1 MPRIDL
7 DLSTLT
13 RERQSLQALLD
24 AQRRLDRDLAGKQAA
39 LDAAL
44 RAGESPNVTGVM
56 REELVQA
63 GLARQRLAEKRSGQ
77 AVRVDAIANGLL
89 RERDPALM
97 VETLAGGIPVAL
109 LPMRL
114 ETRYFPPAHPEGLCV
129 RIYPDDLNTIEHT
142 NALTDDELQSGMAHW
157 NARFRGDEADA
168 ERVARD
174 LALALGRGRAAWV
187 IRSTTP
193 DNLDELGQQDAA
205 PRFPDV
211 QTISAKAKETRAV
224 LLPDRWCA
232 IGYAA
237 GRREVFRVWGK
248 RIPDEL
254 PLSPDWLNAGEPE
267 PLLGGERAWLVD
279 FDAAVDKGMAL
290 VISQQAVDDF
300 ARLHRA
306 RPFDLAT
313 GTLERLVVVGIEWT
327 KDPQTSAAELADL
340 LAAQRD
346 SHGLGFVPLGTPTNN
361 TEAAPAGYSPA
372 QERAAPATPA
382 ENALLPKDKD
392 ALQLLASALGLPP
405 GSLLADN
412 IANAH
417 LAEQRTALH
426 MMNALWR
433 GTFGHYLMELWNTP
447 GEEKDR
453 ILKTPTLYALRR
465 YAVQYLRPAGPLPLL
480 RVNKQPYGV
489 LPVVGRRF
497 ENPPQRGSETAIETA
512 IGGVL
517 GVLRPMWEA
526 VLAKVPLLKDGD
538 VEKAQSIL
546 QTSPWSQTAF
556 YRDRPADLLM
566 SVQPPLLAEKPGTKG
581 FLVQKLLAPLGVK
594 DYWRVN
600 LYTYKNFLP
609 DDAYPA
615 EYLAG
620 VPWVL
625 ADAKQPQDEAPDAAM
640 LPAGHNYLANIAA
653 ALRKPPAA
661 GDIDLN
667 ANQAGPA
674 LLQTL
679 VAYSAQMERH
689 DAVESTAMLGS
700 AMAKGASYATTK
712 MLFVEAVRD
721 NQATFTVTSPKEL
734 ASVSIPSV
742 TGNATLGEHVS
753 QQLALQPLALAHG
766 EAALAAT
773 GLFDAVKTLTPA
785 TRDVGAVALSLDYLS
800 RQTVGNLNHAMRTTL
815 DAFSYRLDAWY
826 TARAN
831 RRLEQMR
838 SEKPTGVHVG
848 GFAWVENL
856 KADSRPDSDG
866 HLLAPSLGQA
876 SSAAILRSG
885 FMANHEQGAFNIDL
899 DSRRTQRAQSI
910 LEGLRRDQPLAALYG
925 YRVERGLRD
934 AVLGKYIWP
943 LRLSYP
949 WRAAGAEPASEPQE
963 AVGARDVVDGVALL
977 AAWELDAGIAVRAR
991 LTKTMNDRPGTGTPP
1006 SDAEW
1011 TGIAHIVADALD
1023 LADSVSDLLMAEGMH
1038 QIMQGNFER
1047 AGAAMAVADKQSL
1060 PIETQVARIPRG
1072 GASYTQRVALL
1083 CPPAD
1088 EGWPGDRRSRT
1099 EPSLNAWLAH
1109 MLGAPARYVFRARV
1123 HRLVIDEAHP
1133 EGQPVIDADPI
1144 DVAMDA
1150 LGLSPLSVVLLATNS
1165 SASHMA
1171 GPVANGADTGF
1182 RARLIKAF
1190 AAQVADSGNV
1200 TGLDIAQEGPSAGTL
1215 GLGHFEA
1222 LATALRALLDKTRVL
1237 TRKDVVPP
1245 ADKIEKTLPPEG
1257 EYPGVDRDELQA
1269 RAAALVKEFTTL
1281 TATLVASLD
1290 ADELLAALDAMD
1302 DFVPRQA
1309 WPQQVLAIDAPNA
1322 DPAGRDDRANEA
1334 RRVLKTLMDGKLEA
1348 LNEEIEPPQDQ
1359 PAPTHG
1365 QLVKQAIDR
1374 IKLLLGKDFPVL
1386 PRFSLGAYAT
1396 EFNASLAEQDALTQ
1410 NKPWCVSAWLPKL
1423 ARVRD
1428 GLDRFAATLSAHDA
1442 LIAVGA
1448 DDDAAMEDK
1457 FKLVQFPHRPAQ
1469 IWAALPDAW
1478 REPEGTPLDAKKVPE
1493 ELHDWLAR
1501 RPGAPYKDINRAA
1514 PDLALALHA
1523 PGGLDA
1529 LADDSLLAGLVC
1541 DEWPEF
1547 VPDPFQTAGIAFHYD
1562 APGARPPQSILL
1574 ALPPRLGQDSW
1585 HFDDVLDVIHEAWDL
1600 AKLRAVRPRDLE
1612 GGLGLVLP
1620 GSYLPQ
1626 SYTDHLPSVQM
1637 LKLQRDARERLASAV
1652 VKNGAAFTLGKI

>member
-1 MPRIDL
+1 MARIDL

-13 RERQSLQALLD
+13 RERQSLQSLLNE
-24 AQRRLDRDLAGKQAA
+24 QRRLDQDLAGKQAA

-56 REELVQA
+56 REDLAQA
-63 GLARQRLAEKRSGQ
+63 GLARQRLADKRRGQ
-77 AVRVDAIANGLL
+77 AVRIDDIANGLL

-97 VETLAGGIPVAL
+97 METLDGGQPVAL

-114 ETRYFPPAHPEGLCV
+114 ETRYFPPAHPDGLCV

-142 NALTDDELQSGMAHW
+142 NALTDDELQRGMDHW
-157 NARFRGDEADA
+157 NARFRGDENDA

-174 LALALGRGRAAWV
+174 LALVFGRGRAAWV

-193 DNLDELGQQDAA
+193 DNLDELGQDGAA

-211 QTISAKAKETRAV
+211 QTISAKAKATRAV

-232 IGYAA
+232 IGYAT

-279 FDAAVDKGMAL
+279 FDIALDKGMAL
-290 VISQQAVDDF
+290 VISQQAVNVF
-300 ARLHRA
+300 AQLHNA
-306 RPFDLAT
+306 QPFDLAS

-405 GSLLADN
+405 DSLPADN

-417 LAEQRTALH
+417 LTEQRTALH

-480 RVNKQPYGV
+480 RVNKQPYGL

-497 ENPPQRGSETAIETA
+497 ENVAERGSETAIETA

-538 VEKAQSIL
+538 IKKAQDML
-546 QTSPWSQTAF
+546 QTAPWSQAAF
-556 YRDRPADLLM
+556 YRDRPADVAI
-566 SVQPPLLAEKPGTKG
+566 SVHQPLLAEKPGTKG

-600 LYTYKNFLP
+600 LYTYKNFLS

-620 VPWVL
+620 VPWVQ
-625 ADAKQPQDEAPDAAM
+625 ADAKEPQFEASDTEM
-640 LPAGHNYLANIAA
+640 LAPGSNYLATIAA
-653 ALRKPPAA
+653 ALRKSPAA

-679 VAYSAQMERH
+679 LAYSAQMERH
-689 DAVESTAMLGS
+689 DAVESTSMLGS
-700 AMAKGASYATTK
+700 AIYKGASYATTK
-712 MLFVEAVRD
+712 MLYVETVRE
-721 NQATFTVTSPKEL
+721 NEATFTVSSPKEL

-742 TGNATLGEHVS
+742 TGNATLGEHVAR
-753 QQLALQPLALAHG
+753 QLSLQPLTLEHG
-766 EAALAAT
+766 EATLAAT
-773 GLFDAVKTLTPA
+773 RLFDAVKTLTPQ
-785 TRDVGAVALSLDYLS
+785 TRDVGAVTLSLDYLS
-800 RQTVGNLNHAMRTTL
+800 RQSVGDLNHAFRTTL

-826 TARAN
+826 TARAS

-838 SEKPTGVHVG
+838 AQQPTGVHVG

-885 FMANHEQGAFNIDL
+885 FMANHEHGAFNIEL
-899 DSRRTQRAQSI
+899 DSRRTKRAQSI

-925 YRVERGLRD
+925 YRIERGLRD

-949 WRAAGAEPASEPQE
+949 WRAAGAEPRDEPQE
-963 AVGARDVVDGVALL
+963 VVGARDVVDGVALM
-977 AAWELDAGIAVRAR
+977 AAWELDAGAAVRKT
-991 LTKTMNDRPGTGTPP
+991 LNKTMADRPGTGTLP
-1006 SDAEW
+1006 SNAEW
-1011 TGIAHIVADALD
+1011 AGITNIVANALD

-1060 PIETQVARIPRG
+1060 PIETQVSRTPRG

-1088 EGWPGDRRSRT
+1088 AAWPGDRRSRT

-1109 MLGAPARYVFRARV
+1109 MLGAPARYVFSARV
-1123 HRLVIDEAHP
+1123 HRLVIDEEHP
-1133 EGQPVIDADPI
+1133 QGQPVIDADPI
-1144 DVAMDA
+1144 DVGMDT
-1150 LGLSPLSVVLLATNS
+1150 LGLSPLSAVLLATNS
-1165 SASHMA
+1165 SVSSMT

-1182 RARLIKAF
+1182 RARLVLAF
-1190 AAQVADSGNV
+1190 ADQVVNPGNV
-1200 TGLDIAQEGPSAGTL
+1200 TGLDIAQEGPDAGTL

-1222 LATALRALLDKTRVL
+1222 LATTLRALLDKTRVL

-1245 ADKIEKTLPPEG
+1245 DDKLEKALPPEG
-1257 EYPGVDRDELQA
+1257 EYPGVDKDELQA
-1269 RAAALVKEFTTL
+1269 RADTLVGEFTAL
-1281 TATLVASLD
+1281 AATLAASAD
-1290 ADELLAALDAMD
+1290 ADGLLAALGAID
-1302 DFVPRQA
+1302 DFLPRQA

-1322 DPAGRDDRANEA
+1322 DPALRDDRANEA
-1334 RRVLKTLMDGKLEA
+1334 RFALKMLMDAKLEA
-1348 LNEEIEPPQDQ
+1348 LNEAIELLPDQ
-1359 PAPTHG
+1359 LAPTHG

-1410 NKPWCVSAWLPKL
+1410 KKPWCVSAWLPKL

-1428 GLDRFAATLSAHDA
+1428 GLDRFSATLSAHDA
-1442 LIAVGA
+1442 LVALGA
-1448 DDDAAMEDK
+1448 EAGLEDD
-1457 FKLVQFPHRPAQ
+1457 FRLVQFPHRPSQ

-1478 REPEGTPLDAKKVPE
+1478 REPEGTPPDTKKVPE
-1493 ELHDWLAR
+1493 ELHAWLAQH
-1501 RPGAPYKDINRAA
+1501 PGAPYKDINRAA

-1547 VPDPFQTAGIAFHYD
+1547 IPDPFQTAGIAFHYD
-1562 APGARPPQSILL
+1562 APGARPPQSIVL

-1585 HFDDVLDVIHEAWDL
+1585 HFDDLLDVIHEAWDL
-1600 AKLRAVRPRDLE
+1600 AKLRGIRPCDLE
-1612 GGLGLVLP
+1612 GALGLVLP
-1620 GSYLPQ
+1620 GNYLPQ
-1626 SYTDHLPSVQM
+1626 SYTNDLPSVQL
-1637 LKLQRDARERLASAV
+1637 LKLQRDARKRLVSEV
-1652 VKNGAAFTLGKI
+1652 VKNGVAFTLGKV

>member
-1 MPRIDL
+1 MARIDL

-13 RERQSLQALLD
+13 RERQVLQSLLNE
-24 AQRRLDRDLAGKQAA
+24 QRRLDQELAGKRAA

-44 RAGESPNVTGVM
+44 RAGESPNVTAVM
-56 REELVQA
+56 REDLAQT
-63 GLARQRLAEKRSGQ
+63 GLARQRLADKRRGQ
-77 AVRVDAIANGLL
+77 AVDIDGVANGLL
-89 RERDPALM
+89 RERDPASMMEALD
-97 VETLAGGIPVAL
+97 GGQPIAL

-114 ETRYFPPAHPEGLCV
+114 ETRYFPPAHPDGLCV

-142 NALTDDELQSGMAHW
+142 NALTDDELQRGRDHW

-168 ERVARD
+168 ERAARD
-174 LALALGRGRAAWV
+174 LALVFGRGRAGWI

-193 DNLDELGQQDAA
+193 DNLDELGQDGAA

-211 QTISAKAKETRAV
+211 ETISAKAKSTRAV

-279 FDAAVDKGMAL
+279 FDIAVDKGMAL
-290 VISQQAVDDF
+290 VISQQAVNDF
-300 ARLHRA
+300 ARLRHA
-306 RPFDLAT
+306 RSFNLAT

-327 KDPQTSAAELADL
+327 KDPQTSAAELAGL

-372 QERAAPATPA
+372 QERAAPATAA
-382 ENALLPKDKD
+382 ENALLPQEKD
-392 ALQLLASALGLPP
+392 ALQLLASALGLPL
-405 GSLLADN
+405 GSLPADN

-480 RVNKQPYGV
+480 RVNKQPYGL
-489 LPVVGRRF
+489 LPVVGRRY
-497 ENPPQRGSETAIETA
+497 ENVAERASETMIESA
-512 IGGVL
+512 VSGVL
-517 GVLRPMWEA
+517 DVLRPMWEA
-526 VLAKVPLLKDGD
+526 ALAKVPLLEDGD
-538 VEKAQSIL
+538 IKKAQDIL
-546 QTSPWSQTAF
+546 QTSPWSQAAF
-556 YRDRPADLLM
+556 YRDRPADPAI
-566 SVQPPLLAEKPGTKG
+566 SVRQPLLAEKPGTKG

-609 DDAYPA
+609 DDAFPA

-625 ADAKQPQDEAPDAAM
+625 ADAEQPQDEAADDAMFA
-640 LPAGHNYLANIAA
+640 PENNYLATIAA
-653 ALRKPPAA
+653 ALRKSPAA

-679 VAYSAQMERH
+679 LAYSAQMERH
-689 DAVESTAMLGS
+689 DAVESTARLGA
-700 AMAKGASYATTK
+700 AMYKGASYATPK
-712 MLFVEAVRD
+712 MLYVEAVRE
-721 NQATFTVTSPKEL
+721 NEATFTVTSPKEL

-742 TGNATLGEHVS
+742 TGNATLGEHVAR
-753 QQLALQPLALAHG
+753 QLSLQPLTLAHG
-766 EAALAAT
+766 EATLAAT
-773 GLFDAVKTLTPA
+773 RLFDAVKTLTPQ
-785 TRDVGAVALSLDYLS
+785 TRDVGAVTLSLDYLS
-800 RQTVGNLNHAMRTTL
+800 KQSVGDLNHAFRTTL
-815 DAFSYRLDAWY
+815 DCFSYRLDAWY
-826 TARAN
+826 TARAS

-838 SEKPTGVHVG
+838 AQTPTGVHVG

-885 FMANHEQGAFNIDL
+885 FMANHQQGAFNIDL
-899 DSRRTQRAQSI
+899 DSRRTKRAQSI

-925 YRVERGLRD
+925 YRIERGLRD

-949 WRAAGAEPASEPQE
+949 WRAAGAEPSSEPQE

-977 AAWELDAGIAVRAR
+977 AAWEFDAGATVRVR
-991 LTKTMNDRPGTGTPP
+991 LNKTMADRPGTGTPP
-1006 SDAEW
+1006 TGLEW
-1011 TGIAHIVADALD
+1011 TGISDIVADALD

-1060 PIETQVARIPRG
+1060 PIETQVSRTPRG

-1088 EGWPGDRRSRT
+1088 EAWPGDRRSRT

-1109 MLGAPARYVFRARV
+1109 MLGAPARYVFRARG
-1123 HRLVIDEAHP
+1123 HRLVIDPAHP
-1133 EGQPVIDADPI
+1133 QGQPVIDADPI
-1144 DVAMDA
+1144 DVGMEI
-1150 LGLSPLSVVLLATNS
+1150 LGLSPLSAVLLATNS
-1165 SASHMA
+1165 SASHMT

-1182 RARLIKAF
+1182 RARLVKAF
-1190 AAQVADSGNV
+1190 ANQVVDPDNV
-1200 TGLDIAQEGPSAGTL
+1200 TGLDIAQEGQDAGTL

-1222 LATALRALLDKTRVL
+1222 LATTLRALLDKTRVL

-1245 ADKIEKTLPPEG
+1245 DDKLEKTLPLEG
-1257 EYPGVDRDELQA
+1257 EYPGVAKDELQA
-1269 RAAALVKEFTTL
+1269 RAAALVEEFTTL
-1281 TATLVASLD
+1281 AAALVASLD
-1290 ADELLAALDAMD
+1290 ADELLAALDAID
-1302 DFVPRQA
+1302 DFLPRQA
-1309 WPQQVLAIDAPNA
+1309 WPQQVLAIDAANA
-1322 DPAGRDDRANEA
+1322 DPALRDDRANEA
-1334 RRVLKTLMDGKLEA
+1334 RFALKTLMDAKLEA
-1348 LNEEIEPPQDQ
+1348 LNEAIELLPDQ
-1359 PAPTHG
+1359 LAPTHG

-1396 EFNASLAEQDALTQ
+1396 EFNASLAEQGALTQ
-1410 NKPWCVSAWLPKL
+1410 KKPWCVCAWLPKL

-1448 DDDAAMEDK
+1448 DDEATMADH
-1457 FKLVQFPHRPAQ
+1457 FKLVQFPHRPNQ

-1478 REPEGTPLDAKKVPE
+1478 REPEGMPLDTKKVPE
-1493 ELHDWLAR
+1493 ELHAWLAQ

-1529 LADDSLLAGLVC
+1529 LADDGLLAGLVC

-1562 APGARPPQSILL
+1562 APGARPPQSIVL

-1585 HFDDVLDVIHEAWDL
+1585 HFDDLLDVIHEAWDL
-1600 AKLRAVRPRDLE
+1600 AKLRAVRPLDLE

-1626 SYTDHLPSVQM
+1626 SYTNDLPSVQM
-1637 LKLQRDARERLASAV
+1637 LKLQRDARKRLASTV
-1652 VKNGAAFTLGKI
+1652 LKKGAAFTLGKI